1 MLDHPSLTG
10 LTAAQAAQRQTQ
22 FGFNEIAG
30 QRTSSVRKL
39 LRQIFSPITLMLLA
53 AAFLSLL
60 LGKDFDFYFILFLT
74 AVNLGVTFWQE
85 HKADRAIEELQ
96 KQLTVLVTVLRDGVW
111 TRIESSG
118 IVPDDVVR
126 LSVGDIAP
134 ADGAVLEESNVS
146 ANEAALTGESL
157 PKEKKIGDTCYAGS
171 YIATGSVTM
180 RITATGNRT
189 FFGKSIV
196 SLERSTKKSL
206 LEKDILTID
215 VFLSVAALI
224 GIVLLSSVLF
234 LWHKPVLEVLDLD
247 LGLLI
252 AGIPVALPAVMAL
265 IISLG
270 IVGLAKKNVVVR
282 RISAIE
288 DLSNVDLLLSD
299 KTGTLTENK
308 IEVARVIA
316 YQPSTEANVMRYGY
330 WSSVQDDRSAIN
342 QAIIAQARLGGVAD
356 QPTIVGYVPA
366 DSVRKHSSASVRTE
380 RGVVTVAAGAP
391 QVITSLCALDGG
403 IIQKLNGDVA
413 AAARDGYRVIA
424 IAFGGDNAEEKN
436 MSMAGI
442 LLISDTVRADAAD
455 TIAFM
460 QKNGIAVKMVTGD
473 DYAIA
478 QRVSGVLGL
487 SGDVVRRDALAS
499 LDPALTPSSWLD
511 DKAAFAQVLPQ
522 DKYALVQIGKKSHVV
537 AATGDGVNDLPAL
550 SIANV
555 GIAVKEAVDALRSA
569 ADIVLLSSGIA
580 VIKDA
585 VIEARKIFSRM
596 YTYSL
601 YRLSESFRLIVT
613 IVVLGIVYAT
623 YPLTPIQLIL
633 LALMNDLPIISLA
646 TDRVALADRPAHIN
660 VKDRFVLSTLYGLT
674 GVANSLLLF
683 FIAHSFLHLS
693 DAVVQTM
700 FFLKLTVGGHMLIY
714 VAHTKERW
722 YKYWPSSAV
731 IWATSLTQ
739 AVATGFAIFGFF
751 MHGISPLL
759 ALAVWVWAFF
769 WMQVSEGVKWFDQK
783 YISRAPEVLSAP
795 THA

>member
-1 MLDHPSLTG
+1 MPELKSLSG
-10 LTAAQAAQRQTQ
+10 LTADQVRQRQKE
-22 FGFNEIAG
+22 FGLNQVEGKHA
-30 QRTSSVRKL
+30 SVLVKL
-39 LRQIFSPITLMLLA
+39 LKQIFSPITLMLLA

-74 AVNLGVTFWQE
+74 VVNLGVAFWQE

-96 KQLTVLVTVLRDGVW
+96 KQLTVLVTVLRDGAW
-111 TRIESSG
+111 TRIESSN
-118 IVPDDVVR
+118 IVPDDIVR
-126 LSVGDIAP
+126 LAVGDVVP
-134 ADGAVLEESNVS
+134 ADGALLEESNAS

-157 PKEKKIGDTCYAGS
+157 PKEKKVGDTCYAGS

-180 RITATGNRT
+180 RVTVTGNRT
-189 FFGKSIV
+189 FFGTSIV
-196 SLERSTKKSL
+196 SLERSAKKSL

-215 VFLSVAALI
+215 VFLSVAAI
-224 GIVLLSSVLF
+224 VGIVILSTFLF
-234 LWHKPVLEVLDLD
+234 AWHKPVLEVLDLD

-270 IVGLAKKNVVVR
+270 IVGLAKKNVIVR

-316 YQPSTEANVMRYGY
+316 YQPSTENDVVRYGY

-342 QAIIAQARLGGVAD
+342 QAIIAQARERGVAG
-356 QPTIVGYVPA
+356 QPEVTAYVPA
-366 DSVRKHSSASVRTE
+366 DSVRKHSSASVQTE
-380 RGVVTVAAGAP
+380 HGAITVTAGAP
-391 QVITSLCALDGG
+391 QVIASLCAMSGD
-403 IIQKLNGDVA
+403 ISQKLNDDVVL
-413 AAARDGYRVIA
+413 AARDGYRAIA
-424 IAFGGDNAEEKN
+424 IAWGRGTEEKN
-436 MSMAGI
+436 LSLAGI
-442 LLISDTVRADAAD
+442 MLISDTVRADAAD

-460 QKNGIAVKMVTGD
+460 ERNGITVKMVTGD

-487 SGDVVRRDALAS
+487 SGDVVRRDALAA
-499 LDPALTPSSWLD
+499 LDPEKTPSSWLD

-522 DKYALVQIGKKSHVV
+522 DKYELVQIGKKSHIV

-613 IVVLGIVYAT
+613 IVVLGIIYAT

-646 TDRVALADRPAHIN
+646 TDRVATADRPAHIN

-683 FIAHSFLHLS
+683 FIAHSILHLD
-693 DAVVQTM
+693 DAIVQTM

-739 AVATGFAIFGFF
+739 AVATGFAIFGVF

-769 WMQVSEGVKWFDQK
+769 WMQVSEVVKWVDQK
-783 YISRAPEVLSAP
+783 YISRPRKTVAIVSRA
-795 THA
+795 A

>member
-1 MLDHPSLTG
+1 MPELKSLSG
-10 LTAAQAAQRQTQ
+10 LTADQVRQRQKE
-22 FGFNEIAG
+22 FGLNQVEGKHA
-30 QRTSSVRKL
+30 SVLVKL
-39 LRQIFSPITLMLLA
+39 LKQIFSPITLMLLA

-74 AVNLGVTFWQE
+74 VVNLGVAFWQE
-85 HKADRAIEELQ
+85 HKADRAIEDLQ
-96 KQLTVLVTVLRDGVW
+96 KQLTVSVTVLRDGAWARV
-111 TRIESSG
+111 ESSD

-126 LSVGDIAP
+126 LAVGDVVP
-134 ADGAVLEESNVS
+134 ADGALLEESNAS

-171 YIATGSVTM
+171 YLATGSMTM
-180 RITATGNRT
+180 RVTATGNRT
-189 FFGKSIV
+189 FFGTSIV
-196 SLERSTKKSL
+196 SLERGTKKSL

-215 VFLSVAALI
+215 VFLSVAAII
-224 GIVLLSSVLF
+224 GIVILSTFLF
-234 LWHKPVLEVLDLD
+234 VWHKPVLEVLDLD

-270 IVGLAKKNVVVR
+270 IVGLARKNVIVR

-316 YQPSTEANVMRYGY
+316 YQPSTENDVVRYGY
-330 WSSVQDDRSAIN
+330 WSSMQDDRSAIN
-342 QAIIAQARLGGVAD
+342 QAIIAQARLRGIAD
-356 QPTIVGYVPA
+356 QPAVTAYVPA
-366 DSVRKHSSASVRTE
+366 DSVRKHSSASVQTD
-380 RGVVTVAAGAP
+380 RGSVTVAAGAP
-391 QVITSLCALDGG
+391 QVIASLCAMSGD
-403 IIQKLNGDVA
+403 ISQKLNDDVVL
-413 AAARDGYRVIA
+413 AARDGYRAIA
-424 IAFGGDNAEEKN
+424 IAWGQGTEEKN
-436 MSMAGI
+436 LSLAGI
-442 LLISDTVRADAAD
+442 MLISDTVRADAAD

-460 QKNGIAVKMVTGD
+460 EQNGITVKMVTGD

-487 SGDVVRRDALAS
+487 SGDVVRRDALAA
-499 LDPALTPSSWLD
+499 LDPEKTPSGWLD

-522 DKYALVQIGKKSHVV
+522 DKYELVQISKKDHIV

-550 SIANV
+550 SISNV

-613 IVVLGIVYAT
+613 IVVLGIVYVT

-683 FIAHSFLHLS
+683 FIAHSLLHLD

-722 YKYWPSSAV
+722 YTYWPSSAV

-739 AVATGFAIFGFF
+739 TVATGFAIFGVF

-759 ALAVWVWAFF
+759 ALAVWLWAFF
-769 WMQVSEGVKWFDQK
+769 WMQVSEVVKWVGQK
-783 YISRAPEVLSAP
+783 YISRVPEVLSAP

>member
-1 MLDHPSLTG
+1 MSESNVLSG
-10 LTAAQAAQRQTQ
+10 LTADQVRERRER
-22 FGFNEIAG
+22 FGLNEIEGKHA
-30 QRTSSVRKL
+30 SVVAKL

-74 AVNLGVTFWQE
+74 VVNLGVAFWQE

-96 KQLTVLVTVLRDGVW
+96 KQLTVSVTVLRDGAW
-111 TRIESSG
+111 TRVESSG

-126 LSVGDIAP
+126 LAVGDVVP
-134 ADGAVLEESNVS
+134 ADGTLVEESNAS

-171 YIATGSVTM
+171 YLATGSATM
-180 RITATGNRT
+180 RVTATGNRT
-189 FFGKSIV
+189 FFGTSIV
-196 SLERSTKKSL
+196 SLERSAKKSL

-215 VFLSVAALI
+215 VFLSVAAII
-224 GIVLLSSVLF
+224 GIIILSTFLF
-234 LWHKPVLEVLDLD
+234 AWHKPLLEVLDLD

-270 IVGLAKKNVVVR
+270 IVGLAKKNVIVR

-316 YQPSTEANVMRYGY
+316 YQPSTEDDVVRYGY
-330 WSSVQDDRSAIN
+330 WSSVRDDRSAIN
-342 QAIIAQARLGGVAD
+342 QAIIAQARLHGIAD
-356 QPTIVGYVPA
+356 QPAIVAYIPA
-366 DSVRKHSSASVRTE
+366 DSVRKHSSASVQTE

-391 QVITSLCALDGG
+391 QTIALLCAPDESVGK
-403 IIQKLNGDVA
+403 KLNDDVV
-413 AAARDGYRVIA
+413 AAARDGYRAIA
-424 IAFGGDNAEEKN
+424 IAFASGAEEKN
-436 MSMAGI
+436 LSLAGI

-455 TIAFM
+455 TISFM
-460 QKNGIAVKMVTGD
+460 EQNGIAVKMVTGD

-478 QRVSGVLGL
+478 QRVSAVLGL
-487 SGDVVRRDALAS
+487 SGEVVGRQAIAS
-499 LDPALTPSSWLD
+499 LDPAVTPSSWLD

-522 DKYALVQIGKKSHVV
+522 DKYELVQISKKNHIV

-550 SIANV
+550 SVANV

-613 IVVLGIVYAT
+613 IVVLGIIYVT

-646 TDRVALADRPAHIN
+646 TDRVALADRPAHVN

-683 FIAHSFLHLS
+683 FIAHSLLHLD

-739 AVATGFAIFGFF
+739 TVATGFAIFGVF

-759 ALAVWVWAFF
+759 ALAVWLWAFF
-769 WMQVSEGVKWFDQK
+769 WMQVSEVVKWFDQK
-783 YISRAPEVLSAP
+783 YISRPRKAVAVVPHVA
-795 THA
+795 

>member
-1 MLDHPSLTG
+1 MSGISSLGG
-10 LTAAQAAQRQTQ
+10 LTNEEAAARLKTVGLNAIEKR
-22 FGFNEIAG
+22 
-30 QRTSSVRKL
+30 RTGVVAKL
-39 LRQIFSPITLMLLA
+39 LKQIFSPITLMLLA

-74 AVNLGVTFWQE
+74 AVNLGVAFWQE

-96 KQLTVLVTVLRDGVW
+96 KQLTVLVTVLRDGAW

-118 IVPDDVVR
+118 VVPDDVAR
-126 LSVGDIAP
+126 LSVGDIVP
-134 ADGAVLEESNVS
+134 ADGVVLEESNAS
-146 ANEAALTGESL
+146 TNEAALTGESL
-157 PKEKKIGDTCYAGS
+157 PKEKKTGDTCYAGS
-171 YIATGSVTM
+171 YVATGSVTM
-180 RITATGNRT
+180 RVVATGNRT

-206 LEKDILTID
+206 LEKDILVID

-224 GIVLLSSVLF
+224 GIILLSGFLF
-234 LWHKPVLEVLDLD
+234 FWHKPVLEVLDLD

-270 IVGLAKKNVVVR
+270 IVGLAKKNVIVR

-316 YQPSTEANVMRYGY
+316 YQPSTEADVVRYGY
-330 WSSVQDDRSAIN
+330 WSSVRDDRSSIN
-342 QAIIAQARLGGVAD
+342 QAIIALAHARAVAD
-356 QPTIVGYVPA
+356 QSAVVAYVPA
-366 DSVRKHSSASVRTE
+366 DSVRKHSSASIQTE
-380 RGVVTVAAGAP
+380 HGVVTVAAGAP
-391 QVITSLCALDGG
+391 QVIASLCALDDG
-403 IIQKLNGDVA
+403 IIQRLNSDVA
-413 AAARDGYRVIA
+413 AAAHDGYRVIA
-424 IAFGGDNAEEKN
+424 IAFGGNGAEEKN
-436 MSMAGI
+436 MSLAGI

-460 QKNGIAVKMVTGD
+460 EKNGIAVKMVTGD

-487 SGDVVRRDALAS
+487 SGNVVRRDALSS
-499 LDPALTPSSWLD
+499 LDPEKTPSSWLD

-522 DKYALVQIGKKSHVV
+522 DKYVLVQVSKKNHIV

-613 IVVLGIVYAT
+613 IVVLGIVYVT

-683 FIAHSFLHLS
+683 FVAHSFLHLN
-693 DAVVQTM
+693 DEIVQTM

-722 YKYWPSSAV
+722 YKYLPSSAV

-739 AVATGFAIFGFF
+739 AVATGFAIFGVF
-751 MHGISPLL
+751 MHSIPPLL

-769 WMQVSEGVKWFDQK
+769 WMQVSEVVKWIDQK
-783 YISRAPEVLSAP
+783 YISHTPEVLSAP
-795 THA
+795 TRA

>member
-1 MLDHPSLTG
+1 MSASNVLSGLTG
-10 LTAAQAAQRQTQ
+10 DQVRQRQKQ
-22 FGFNEIAG
+22 FGLNQIEGKRA
-30 QRTSSVRKL
+30 SVVVKL
-39 LRQIFSPITLMLLA
+39 LGQVFSPITLMLLA

-74 AVNLGVTFWQE
+74 VVNLGVAFWQE

-96 KQLTVLVTVLRDGVW
+96 KQLTVSVAVLRDGAW
-111 TRIESSG
+111 TRVESSDV
-118 IVPDDVVR
+118 VPDDVVR
-126 LSVGDIAP
+126 LAVGDVVP
-134 ADGAVLEESNVS
+134 ADGVLLEEANAS

-157 PKEKKIGDTCYAGS
+157 PKDKKIGDTCYAGS
-171 YIATGSVTM
+171 YVATGSLTM
-180 RITATGNRT
+180 RVTAIGNGT
-189 FFGKSIV
+189 FFGTSIV
-196 SLERSTKKSL
+196 SLERSAKKSL

-224 GIVLLSSVLF
+224 GIGILSTFLF
-234 LWHKPVLEVLDLD
+234 AWHKPVLEVLDLD

-270 IVGLAKKNVVVR
+270 VVGLAKKNVIVR

-316 YQPSTEANVMRYGY
+316 YQPSTENDVVRYGY

-342 QAIIAQARLGGVAD
+342 QAIIASARERGVAD
-356 QPTIVGYVPA
+356 QPAVIAYVPA
-366 DSVRKHSSASVRTE
+366 DSVRKHSSASVQTE
-380 RGVVTVAAGAP
+380 RGTVTVAAGAP
-391 QVITSLCALDGG
+391 QAIAALCAMDEGSG
-403 IIQKLNGDVA
+403 QKLNDDVVS
-413 AAARDGYRVIA
+413 AARDGYRAIA
-424 IAFGGDNAEEKN
+424 IAWGQGAEEKN
-436 MSMAGI
+436 LSLVGI
-442 LLISDTVRADAAD
+442 LLISDTVRADAAE

-460 QKNGIAVKMVTGD
+460 ERNGITVKMVTGD

-487 SGDVVRRDALAS
+487 SGEVVRRDALAL
-499 LDPALTPSSWLD
+499 LDPEKTPSSWLD

-522 DKYALVQIGKKSHVV
+522 DKYELVQISKKDHIV

-550 SIANV
+550 SISNV

-613 IVVLGIVYAT
+613 IVVLGIVYVT

-683 FIAHSFLHLS
+683 FIAHSLLHLD

-700 FFLKLTVGGHMLIY
+700 FFPKLTVGGHMLIY

-722 YKYWPSSAV
+722 YTYWPSSAV
-731 IWATSLTQ
+731 IWATSITQ
-739 AVATGFAIFGFF
+739 VVATGFAIFGIF
-751 MHGISPLL
+751 MHGISPLM
-759 ALAVWVWAFF
+759 ALAVWGWAFF
-769 WMQVSEGVKWFDQK
+769 WMQVSEAVKWIDQK
-783 YISRAPEVLSAP
+783 YISRPRQSAP
-795 THA
+795 VVARAA

>member
-1 MLDHPSLTG
+1 MQESILSAG
-10 LTAAQAAQRQTQ
+10 LTTAQAGERLAR
-22 FGFNEIAG
+22 FGPNQIEGKRA
-30 QRTSSVRKL
+30 SVVVKL
-39 LRQIFSPITLMLLA
+39 LKQIFSPITLMLLA

-60 LGKDFDFYFILFLT
+60 LGKVFDFYFILSLT
-74 AVNLGVTFWQE
+74 AVNLGVAFWQE
-85 HKADRAIEELQ
+85 HKADRAIEDLQ
-96 KQLTVLVTVLRDGVW
+96 KQLTVSVAVVRDGAWARV
-111 TRIESSG
+111 ESSA
-118 IVPDDVVR
+118 IVPDDIVR
-126 LSVGDIAP
+126 LSVGDIVP
-134 ADGAVLEESNVS
+134 ADGTVLEESNVS
-146 ANEAALTGESL
+146 MNEAALTGESL
-157 PKEKKIGDTCYAGS
+157 PKEKKNGDTCYAGS
-171 YIATGSVTM
+171 YVATGSVTLK
-180 RITATGNRT
+180 ITTTGNRT

-215 VFLSVAALI
+215 IFLSVAALI
-224 GIVLLSSVLF
+224 GIVVLSGFLF
-234 LWHKPVLEVLDLD
+234 FWHKPVLEVLDLD

-270 IVGLAKKNVVVR
+270 IVGLAKKNVIVR

-316 YQPSTEANVMRYGY
+316 YEPSTEADVMRYGY

-342 QAIIAQARLGGVAD
+342 QAIITSARAAGVAD
-356 QPTIVGYVPA
+356 ALVISAYVPA
-366 DSVRKHSSASVRTE
+366 DSVRKHSSASVQTE
-380 RGVVTVAAGAP
+380 KGTVLVVAGAP
-391 QVITSLCALDGG
+391 QVIASLCALDGG
-403 IIQKLNGDVA
+403 GLQKLTDDVA
-413 AAARDGYRVIA
+413 AAARDGYRAIA
-424 IAFGGDNAEEKN
+424 IAFGDNGSGEKN
-436 MSMAGI
+436 MSLAGI
-442 LLISDTVRADAAD
+442 ILISDTVRPDAAE

-460 QKNGIAVKMVTGD
+460 EANGITVKMVTGD

-487 SGDVVRRDALAS
+487 SGEVVRRDALAS
-499 LDPALTPSSWLD
+499 LDPATTPASWLD

-522 DKYALVQIGKKSHVV
+522 DKYALVQISKKDHVV

-585 VIEARKIFSRM
+585 VIEARKIFARM

-613 IVVLGIVYAT
+613 IVVLGIIYAT

-660 VKDRFVLSTLYGLT
+660 VKDRFVLSSLYGLT

-683 FIAHSFLHLS
+683 FIAHSFLHLP

-722 YKYWPSSAV
+722 YKYLPSSAV
-731 IWATSLTQ
+731 LWATSLTQ
-739 AVATGFAIFGFF
+739 IVATGCAIFGVF
-751 MHGISPLL
+751 MQGISPLL
-759 ALAVWVWAFF
+759 ALAVWIWAFF
-769 WMQVSEGVKWFDQK
+769 WMQVSEAVKWVDQK
-783 YISRAPEVLSAP
+783 YISIS
-795 THA
+795 